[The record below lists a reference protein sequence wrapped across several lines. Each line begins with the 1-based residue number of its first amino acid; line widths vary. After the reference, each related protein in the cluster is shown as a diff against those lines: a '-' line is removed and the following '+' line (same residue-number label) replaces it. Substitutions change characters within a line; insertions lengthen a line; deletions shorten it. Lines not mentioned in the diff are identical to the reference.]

1 MVETNA
7 ERRPSVRWFFV
18 EPLPLNF
25 LDIEEIVPILV
36 NAAQAIAGND
46 ALVMSKQLQDVLAGR
61 VMCGL

>member
-46 ALVMSKQLQDVLAGR
+46 ALVMSKQL
-61 VMCGL
+61 